1 MLVQLRIA
9 TPADRTAEVRE
20 LIEDCRGTAHLA
32 VLPGASVV
40 PAGDLLLVEVVRESA
55 DELIA
60 GLRDLGTDSDGA
72 ISIDAVDATV
82 SARAEQAERDA
93 PGDGSDAVV
102 WEQVIGTV
110 AGDSALS
117 VSYLTFLTIAT
128 LLASI
133 AIVTDSSVLVVGA
146 MVLGPEFTPLAGI
159 ALGAVHRRLALA
171 RTGAVSVVVG
181 FLVAIAVATVSALLA
196 RAVGWVGLATL
207 TADRPQTDFITSPDK
222 WSLVVAVLAGIAGT
236 LSLTA
241 AKSSALVGVFISVT
255 TVPAAG
261 ALALGLAFGSRAAI
275 AEAGTQLGVNLLGIL
290 LAAAATLL
298 LQRALWR
305 RAPSVLPRAD
315 RLATSRERPLR
326 APGGGS
332 PRG

>member
-1 MLVQLRIA
+1 VLVHLRIA

-20 LIEDCRGTAHLA
+20 LVESCRGTAHLA
-32 VLPGASVV
+32 VLTGASVL
-40 PAGDLLLVEVVRESA
+40 PRGDLVLVEVVRESA
-55 DELIA
+55 DALIA
-60 GLRDLGTDSDGA
+60 GLRDLGVDRDGG
-72 ISIDAVDATV
+72 ISIDGVDATV
-82 SARAEQAERDA
+82 SDRAAQAEKDA

-117 VSYLTFLTIAT
+117 ISYLTFLTIAT

-133 AIVTDSSVLVVGA
+133 AVVTDSAVLVVGA
-146 MVLGPEFTPLAGI
+146 MVLGPEFSPLAGI
-159 ALGAVHRRLALA
+159 ALGAVHGRLALA
-171 RTGAVSVVVG
+171 RTGAVAVVVG
-181 FLVAIAVATVSALLA
+181 FVVAIAVATGAALLA
-196 RAVGWVGLATL
+196 RAVGWVGPGLL
-207 TADRPQTDFITSPDK
+207 TADRPQTGFITAPDK

-261 ALALGLAFGSRAAI
+261 ALALGLAFGSGSAI
-275 AEAGTQLGVNLLGIL
+275 AEAGTQLGVNLVGIL

-315 RLATSRERPLR
+315 RVTGPGALRP
-326 APGGGS
+326 PGGGS